1 MKHIIIIDELKKAN
15 ELGNLLSDSF
25 CFSTADC
32 EEEFYEGAGRKNPS
46 VILISGDFAGDRLI
60 KIVKII
66 RKTRVTS
73 AAPILVYTAD
83 DDCSHQSAMLE
94 CGADDVMHFPLC
106 KELIIKRINAVMP
119 VHTSSEERKFNFD
132 EFMDSVSEKVHRQG
146 SYQVKSDDF
155 ANIYKFVMRGL
166 ERSSKRV
173 QVLLMTLSGCGIDT
187 AKDYNSKV
195 MSTLASAVQVCLRR
209 GDISSVCSKN
219 QIVILLMDADD
230 DGGHLVANR
239 IVSNFYG
246 ECDDGDYELQY
257 DIRELSRV
265 C

>member
-1 MKHIIIIDELKKAN
+1 MKHIIIIDELKKADK
-15 ELGNLLSDSF
+15 LGNLLSESF

-32 EEEFYEGAGRKNPS
+32 EEEFYEGAGRRNPS
-46 VILISGDFAGDRLI
+46 VILISADFAGDRLS
-60 KIVKII
+60 KIIKII

-73 AAPILVYTAD
+73 AAPILVYTTD
-83 DDCSHQSAMLE
+83 NDCDHQSAMLD
-94 CGADDVMHFPLC
+94 CGADDIMHFPLC
-106 KELIIKRINAVMP
+106 KELIIRRINTVMP
-119 VHTSSEERKFNFD
+119 VHTSDEEKKFDFD
-132 EFMDSVSEKVHRQG
+132 ELMDSVSEKVPRQG

-173 QVLLMTLSGCGIDT
+173 QVLLMTLSGCGIDS
-187 AKDYNSKV
+187 ADEYNSKV
-195 MSTLASAVQVCLRR
+195 MSILASAVQVCLRR
-209 GDISSVCSKN
+209 GDISSICSKN

-246 ECDDGDYELQY
+246 ECDDGGYELQY

>member
-1 MKHIIIIDELKKAN
+1 MKHIIIIDELKKAGLFG
-15 ELGNLLSDSF
+15 EFISESF
-25 CFSTADC
+25 SFSVAHC
-32 EEEFYEGAGRKNPS
+32 EEEFYECASRKSPS
-46 VILISGDFAGDRLI
+46 VVLISAEFADSRLGNI
-60 KIVKII
+60 IRII
-66 RKTRVTS
+66 RKTRVTG
-73 AAPILVYTAD
+73 ALPILVYTTD
-83 DDCSHQSAMLE
+83 DDCVHQQAMLD
-94 CGADDVMHFPLC
+94 CGADDVMHMPLC
-106 KELIIKRINAVMP
+106 RQLIVKRITNALP
-119 VHTSSEERKFNFD
+119 VTDSGEEKKFNFD

-155 ANIYKFVMRGL
+155 ANIYRFVMRGL

-173 QVLLMTLSGCGIDT
+173 QVLLMTLSGNGADSCV
-187 AKDYNSKV
+187 DYDSKI

-246 ECDDGDYELQY
+246 ECDDGEYELEY

-265 C
+265 G